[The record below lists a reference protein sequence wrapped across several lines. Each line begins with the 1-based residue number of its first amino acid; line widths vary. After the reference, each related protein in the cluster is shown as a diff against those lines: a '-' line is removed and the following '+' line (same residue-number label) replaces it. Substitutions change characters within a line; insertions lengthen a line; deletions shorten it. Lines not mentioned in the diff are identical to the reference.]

1 VFVSSTYED
10 LREERAVVISALLQ
24 MDCFPAGMELFPA
37 SDQDSWSL
45 IKSVIEDS
53 DYYLVIPGGRYGSVS
68 ESAAGRG
75 YTDLEYEY
83 ALSKGKPAMALVHAN
98 PRSLPGEKIEQN
110 DEGRRRFD
118 GFRAELRQK
127 NCRHWSNLSELTAG
141 VFISLLHLKKTRPA
155 VGWIRST
162 DSGDEQLKDEV
173 LSVRRELEA
182 AKLALQ
188 ELRRHDPPPDS
199 EKLAKGRERTEIAVA
214 YPDHILHF
222 ECNWAQVIS
231 CLLPLTLG
239 GGADEDSVHTALFSL
254 AKDNPCL
261 EFRSGVPED
270 IGPPG
275 GVLKSSVGRVM
286 NQLVALGFIEGV
298 PHPSGPGRTLW
309 RATPYGARE
318 GCLMVADLAW

>member
-68 ESAAGRG
+68 ESAGRG
-75 YTDLEYEY
+75 YTHLEYEY